1 MTTTMPA
8 GMPAS
13 ENAHGSG
20 AMPEPPTTRQS
31 GPAVRR
37 TARRSSNLGCGGGVS
52 IARTVGTEAP
62 LGSLAARGSWE
73 LAVLHGS
80 LLHVTAAPATPPRRP
95 PPPPP

>member
-1 MTTTMPA
+1 MPA

-62 LGSLAARGSWE
+62 LL
-73 LAVLHGS
+73 
-80 LLHVTAAPATPPRRP
+80 PRQHKTS
-95 PPPPP
+95 